1 MRKRVVIIN
10 KYGALHPSATGRPVR
25 KLADYLWEN
34 GVDVIVLSIHAPY
47 KGQVSQQH
55 EKLPYRTIELPDFYS
70 GANKYLRLFGNLVDG
85 FRLIFFSML
94 LPHHQL
100 KVVLTDPSLI
110 NAWAILFRPLFR
122 SKLAFWTMD
131 LYPEAFV
138 SAELVSQHNPVYRII
153 SFFVYH
159 HVPDFLV
166 ALGEQ
171 QYQYLCRQYKQSFIP
186 HIILPCGV
194 CREKATA
201 EPCWRKANRDKI
213 IFCYAGN
220 IGEAH
225 NDVFLLELIRQLDPE
240 KHLILL
246 RLYGVKAQRILD
258 EVGVLR
264 SVIILDYIAPAE
276 MQYVDICVASLLPAW
291 NHVCVPSKVVSAI
304 CYGLPVLYNANEE
317 SEGACMF
324 PDAIWLLPD
333 TGNMPEMVF
342 VFLDRL
348 SVEEIIVKRKAAW
361 RYSQE
366 LLSMEHNNQSNLLKQ
381 ICE

>member
-47 KGQVSQQH
+47 KGQVSQRE
-55 EKLPYRTIELPDFYS
+55 EKLPYQTIELPDFYS
-70 GANKYLRLFGNLVDG
+70 GKNKWLRLIGNLIDG
-85 FRLIFFSML
+85 FRLVIYSML
-94 LPHHQL
+94 LPQHQL

-110 NAWAILFRPLFR
+110 NAWAVLFRPFYR
-122 SKLAFWTMD
+122 SKLVFWTMD
-131 LYPEAFV
+131 LYPEAFA
-138 SAELVSQHNPVYRII
+138 SAGLVSCNHPAYRII
-153 SFFVYH
+153 SSFVYR
-159 HVPDFLV
+159 HVPDFLI

-171 QYQYLCRQYKQSFIP
+171 QYRYLCRQYKQSYIP
-186 HIILPCGV
+186 HIVLPCGI
-194 CREKATA
+194 CPKEEAA
-201 EPCWRKANRDKI
+201 EPLWRKANRDKI

-246 RLYGVKAQRILD
+246 RLYGAKAQQVLK
-258 EVGVLR
+258 EVSAFETVVL
-264 SVIILDYIAPAE
+264 LDYIAPAE

-304 CYGLPVLYNANEE
+304 CWGIPVLYNANKE

-324 PDAIWLLPD
+324 PEAIWLIPD
-333 TGNMPEMVF
+333 FTELSDSILT
-342 VFLDRL
+342 FLNAL
-348 SVEEIIVKRKAAW
+348 SAKDILVRKEAAE

-366 LLSMEHNNQSNLLKQ
+366 FVGMEYTNQMNLLKM
-381 ICE
+381 IK

>member
-1 MRKRVVIIN
+1 MRKKVVIIN

-25 KLADYLWEN
+25 KLADYLWES
-34 GVDVIVLSIHAPY
+34 GVDVIILSIHAPY

-55 EKLPYRTIELPDFYS
+55 EKLPYRTIELSNFYS
-70 GANKYLRLFGNLVDG
+70 STNKWLRLLGNLVDG
-85 FRLIFFSML
+85 FRLIFSSML

-110 NAWAILFRPLFR
+110 NAWAVLFRPFYR
-122 SKLAFWTMD
+122 SKLVFWTMD
-131 LYPEAFV
+131 LYPEAFA
-138 SAELVSQHNPVYRII
+138 SAGLVSRNNPVYRMI
-153 SFFVYH
+153 SSLVYC
-159 HVPDFLV
+159 HVPDFLI

-171 QYQYLCRQYKQSFIP
+171 QYRYLCRQYKQSYIP
-186 HIILPCGV
+186 HIVLPCGIYPK
-194 CREKATA
+194 EEAA
-201 EPCWRKANRDKI
+201 EPLWRKANRDKI

-225 NDVFLLELIRQLDPE
+225 NGVFLLELIRQLDPG

-246 RLYGVKAQRILD
+246 RLYGAKAQQVLK
-258 EVGVLR
+258 EVSAFETVVL
-264 SVIILDYIAPAE
+264 LDYITPAE

-304 CYGLPVLYNANEE
+304 CRGIPVLYNASKE

-324 PDAIWLLPD
+324 PEAIWLIP
-333 TGNMPEMVF
+333 VF
-342 VFLDRL
+342 TELSDSILTFLNTL
-348 SVEEIIVKRKAAW
+348 SAEDILLRKEAAE

-366 LLSMEHNNQSNLLKQ
+366 FIGMECTNQSKLLS
-381 ICE
+381 II